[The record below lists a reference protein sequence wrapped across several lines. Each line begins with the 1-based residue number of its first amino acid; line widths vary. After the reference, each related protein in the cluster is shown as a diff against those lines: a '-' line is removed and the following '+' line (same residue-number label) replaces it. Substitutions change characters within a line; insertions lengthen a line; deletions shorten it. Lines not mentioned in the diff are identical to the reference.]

1 MKKYIGIDLG
11 TTNSC
16 ASIYN
21 SVGEM
26 PQTVK
31 VDDRVLVPS
40 CIKLTNGELVVH
52 YSNYNEKYKSSIA
65 YSVKRALGIEDS
77 ILLTDEV
84 TGEERQFSPKELS
97 AAILKKIKKEVEI
110 VIGEV
115 DEVTITVPARFS
127 MLQKQLTQEA
137 GIEAGFKSVS
147 IINEPTAAALAY
159 KLEAGDADENILIFD
174 LGGGTFDVSV
184 LSIIPPLPNSGD
196 GTTVEQSDA
205 SVPNFLQNFYNIS
218 EEVETSNKSIVKVI
232 SSNGDPQLGGDDI
245 DIAILRKIYF
255 DSNLLGL
262 DLEQLRPI
270 GSEGYK
276 KMLLTVENYKKNNM
290 GGTFKLQKEDGSA
303 QEVNISLTQIEHG
316 YRRIMRKAMDLTR
329 TCVEQAGVKIDKIVL
344 VGGSTKS
351 PIVSKLLKEEFGSIQ
366 ILSAF
371 NPDEVVGLGASVSSA
386 IRDGGDKSMEFIDVT
401 PYTIGVKRASGSLL
415 PIVLKDS
422 VLPATGKTLL
432 TAIEDGETCV
442 HLFTT
447 DTQDLVGS
455 VKLPNL
461 TKGDRVTVQLFVNK
475 DSLLTCRA
483 MVKGETFD
491 VHIDLANLTKS
502 SSGTDGDMRFRK
514 KLSNY
519 SSMNF
524 DLLNSGIIT
533 DAVYTKNAELLEEYK
548 EATDKDA
555 FFLNKSKQFNKI
567 KKAYSELIT
576 KQGDENK
583 KVAASGDVDIKMDET
598 NIPMSAVFR

>member
-1 MKKYIGIDLG
+1 MKKHIGIDLG

-21 SVGEM
+21 SIGEM

-31 VDDRVLVPS
+31 IDDKVLVPS
-40 CIKLTNGELVVH
+40 CIKLSNNNLVVH
-52 YSNYNEKYKSSIA
+52 YSNYNEKYKPSVA
-65 YSVKRALGIEDS
+65 YSVKRSLGIEEF
-77 ILLTDEV
+77 ITLVDEV

-97 AAILKKIKKEVEI
+97 AAILRKIKKEVEI
-110 VIGEV
+110 VVGEV

-147 IINEPTAAALAY
+147 IINEPTSAALAY

-184 LSIIPPLPNSGD
+184 LSIIPPLPDDKVVGESSSEGSPD
-196 GTTVEQSDA
+196 
-205 SVPNFLQNFYNIS
+205 FLREFYDIT
-218 EEVETSNKSIVKVI
+218 EEVETKNKSIVKVL

-245 DIAILRKIYF
+245 DVAILRKIYF

-262 DLEQLRPI
+262 DLEKIRPV

-276 KMLLTVENYKKNNM
+276 RLLLTVENYKKNHM
-290 GGTFKLQKEDGSA
+290 GGSFKITKEDGTV
-303 QEVNISLTQIEHG
+303 QDVNISLTQIEHG
-316 YRRIMRKAMDLTR
+316 YRRVMRKALDLTK
-329 TCVEQAGVKIDKIVL
+329 TCIEQAGVRIDKIVL

-351 PIVSKLLKEEFGSIQ
+351 PIVPRILKEEFGGIQ

-386 IRDGGDKSMEFIDVT
+386 IRSGSDTSMEFIDVT
-401 PYTIGVKRASGSLL
+401 PYTIGVKRASGSIL

-432 TAIEDGETCV
+432 TATADGDTCV

-455 VKLPNL
+455 VYLPNL
-461 TKGDRVTVQLFVNK
+461 TKGDKVTVQLFVNK

-483 MVKGETFD
+483 TVKGEVFD
-491 VHIDLANLTKS
+491 VHVDLANLTKS
-502 SSGTDGDMRFRK
+502 SASTDGDMRFRK

-524 DLLNSGIIT
+524 DLLNNGAIT
-533 DAVYTKNAELLEEYK
+533 EAVYAKNAELLEEYK
-548 EATDKDA
+548 DSSDKDA
-555 FFLNKSKQFNKI
+555 FFLDKAKHFNKI
-567 KKAYSELIT
+567 KKTYSELIN
-576 KQGDENK
+576 KQGNENK
-583 KVAASGDVDIKMDET
+583 QIAASGEVEMNTEGFEFQ
-598 NIPMSAVFR
+598 PSRVFQ